1 MIYDVVQKLKAEG
14 SSKAKIQILKDN
26 ESDLLKRV
34 LLATYDYR
42 VTYGIKQI
50 PQYDFRYTVPIQTL
64 DCALDL
70 LIEFG
75 KRKVTGNAAS
85 DALANML
92 YSLNRGDAEVV
103 KLVIARDLGCG
114 VSAKTINKA
123 FPDLIPIFEL
133 MACEKLN
140 SKTEKH
146 LKFPCYAQLKY
157 DAARVCVIVSGS
169 TVSYFTR
176 NGSEYVLVN
185 TKLDEA
191 FKMAAY
197 GTDMV
202 YDGELYQLGDDGK
215 PQSRTISNGVAN
227 KLIHGTATEEQQS
240 RAMISVWDAVPLKD
254 FTAGKFDCPYSS
266 RYTHI
271 TMNFP
276 PAFHPTTHICSTLE
290 EVKELGRSYIAQGQ
304 EGIIA
309 KNKAGIWERKRVF
322 DCLKVKQEIVSDM
335 LIVGMEEGTG
345 KNAGRCGNL
354 IVQSSCGKVTSGVGI
369 FKDMDESI
377 RDDLWQNSPVGKIA
391 AVLHNGIVTGK
402 DGTHSIFLPR
412 VIELRFDKTE
422 ADDYQK
428 ILDGA

>member
-75 KRKVTGNAAS
+75 KRKITGNAAS

-114 VSAKTINKA
+114 ISTKTINKA

-157 DAARVCVIVSGS
+157 DAARVCVIVKSGLV
-169 TVSYFTR
+169 TYYTR
-176 NGSEYVLVN
+176 NGSVYQLSN
-185 TKLDEA
+185 KQLDDVFINA
-191 FKMAAY
+191 SCGY
-197 GTDMV
+197 NMV
-202 YDGELYQLGDDGK
+202 YDGELYQLGADGK
-215 PQSRTISNGVAN
+215 PEPRTISNGVAN
-227 KLIHGTATEEQQS
+227 KLIHGTATEEQQQK
-240 RAMISVWDAVPLKD
+240 AMISLWDVVPLASFELGLYD
-254 FTAGKFDCPYSS
+254 MGYEG
-266 RYTHI
+266 RYDEI
-271 TMNFP
+271 LKCFP
-276 PAFHPTTHICSTLE
+276 EAFHPETHICNTLE
-290 EVKELGRSYIAQGQ
+290 EVKELGRSYITQGQ

-309 KNKAGIWERKRVF
+309 KNMDGIWERKRVF

-335 LIVGMEEGTG
+335 LIIGMEEGTG
-345 KNAGRCGNL
+345 KNAGRLGNL
-354 IVQSSCGKVTSGVGI
+354 IVQSSCGKVITGVGI
-369 FKDMDESI
+369 FKGMDESI
-377 RDDLWQNSPVGKIA
+377 RDDLWKNSPVGKIA

-428 ILDGA
+428 ILDGV